1 MMILSMRGLA
11 ADHRRHDDHAGAG
24 VVVAVLVVVAVVV
37 VAVVVV
43 AVIVFAVVPVVTLSL
58 FAVLLVF
65 FYDGRSLTNI

>member
-24 VVVAVLVVVAVVV
+24 VVVAVLVV

>member
-37 VAVVVV
+37 VAV
-43 AVIVFAVVPVVTLSL
+43 IVFARRSCRYFVIVRRSPR
-58 FAVLLVF
+58 VF
-65 FYDGRSLTNI
+65 L